1 MLCAFAPYRGL
12 KTIILPTIFLLFGV
26 NSYAD
31 IYQMTALPAEGFS
44 VHAEVSP
51 PKLLVKRLHEIK
63 KRHFTRAVSPKNI
76 VKNDKLHA
84 IVEEKAK
91 KHNVD
96 ANLVKAVI
104 RVESNWV
111 QGAVSHKGA
120 VGVMQLMPNTASAMG
135 VKDRVK
141 SRGEYRWRSEVS
153 PFPHKEV

>member
-12 KTIILPTIFLLFGV
+12 KTIIIPTIFLLFGV

-44 VHAEVSP
+44 VRSEVAP
-51 PKLLVKRLHEIK
+51 PKLVVKRLQENK
-63 KRHFTRAVSPKNI
+63 KKTLHRAVSPKTI
-76 VKNDKLHA
+76 IKNDKLHT

-96 ANLVKAVI
+96 PNLVKAVI

-135 VKDRVK
+135 VKD
-141 SRGEYRWRSEVS
+141 
-153 PFPHKEV
+153 